1 MSKNITEPLL
11 ALDDNRFVM
20 FPIKYDDIWQM
31 YKKQIDCFWRAEE
44 IDLSKDLDNWN
55 SLNQDER
62 YFISMILAFFAAS
75 DGIVLENLASRFMN
89 DVQVSEARAFY
100 GFQIAMENIHC
111 VTGTTKILTDKG
123 YFNIKDLE
131 NTKVNVWNG
140 EEFSNV
146 EVKYTGDQEIYKVTL
161 SNGMELDCSPG
172 HKWLI
177 QKGNKYHP
185 ERCVC
190 KEIETTNL
198 KIGDILIKYN
208 VPFVEFKNNDDFLNP
223 YMHGFFCGDGS
234 YTNNYPTIY
243 LYDKKKEL
251 LPYFKYDTY
260 QEDKTRIR
268 FYVTNY
274 INKEKY
280 VVPINYSKEVRIR
293 WLEGYVDADGCI
305 NLNSTKDSA
314 SIQISS
320 INYKFLQDVQLML
333 TTLGILT
340 NIKLNHKSEKKLLPK
355 NDGSGEYDYYMC
367 KDCYVLYITGKSIN
381 KLIEIGFAPKRLQIL
396 YCERLNGTI
405 DISPR
410 ITIKSIEKI
419 SDNDSTYCFNEPKKH
434 RGIFNGLLT
443 CQSETYSLLIETYIK
458 DKEEKNKF
466 FNAIEHYPCIKKK
479 SDWAQKWINDNRSSF
494 ATRLVA
500 FACIEG
506 IFFSGAFC
514 SIYWLKKRGLMPGL
528 TFSNELISRDE
539 ALHCE
544 FAVLL
549 YSKLLKKVDKARINE
564 IIKEAVDIEIEFICE
579 ALPCKLIGMNADL
592 MTQYIKFV
600 ADRLAVQLGYKKIYN
615 VANPFDFMELISL
628 DSKTNFFEKRVSEY
642 ALATVS
648 GKEEAFEINEDF

>member
-1 MSKNITEPLL
+1 MSKNLTEPLL
-11 ALDDNRFVM
+11 APDDNRFVM

-55 SLNQDER
+55 SLTQDEK

-100 GFQIAMENIHC
+100 GFQIAMENIH
-111 VTGTTKILTDKG
+111 
-123 YFNIKDLE
+123 
-131 NTKVNVWNG
+131 
-140 EEFSNV
+140 
-146 EVKYTGDQEIYKVTL
+146 
-161 SNGMELDCSPG
+161 
-172 HKWLI
+172 
-177 QKGNKYHP
+177 
-185 ERCVC
+185 
-190 KEIETTNL
+190 
-198 KIGDILIKYN
+198 
-208 VPFVEFKNNDDFLNP
+208 
-223 YMHGFFCGDGS
+223 
-234 YTNNYPTIY
+234 
-243 LYDKKKEL
+243 
-251 LPYFKYDTY
+251 
-260 QEDKTRIR
+260 
-268 FYVTNY
+268 
-274 INKEKY
+274 
-280 VVPINYSKEVRIR
+280 
-293 WLEGYVDADGCI
+293 
-305 NLNSTKDSA
+305 
-314 SIQISS
+314 
-320 INYKFLQDVQLML
+320 
-333 TTLGILT
+333 
-340 NIKLNHKSEKKLLPK
+340 
-355 NDGSGEYDYYMC
+355 
-367 KDCYVLYITGKSIN
+367 
-381 KLIEIGFAPKRLQIL
+381 
-396 YCERLNGTI
+396 
-405 DISPR
+405 
-410 ITIKSIEKI
+410 
-419 SDNDSTYCFNEPKKH
+419 
-434 RGIFNGLLT
+434 
-443 CQSETYSLLIETYIK
+443 SETYSLLIETYIK
-458 DKEEKNKF
+458 DKEEKHKL
-466 FNAIEHYPCIKKK
+466 FNAIEHFPCIKKK

-549 YSKLLKKVDKARINE
+549 YSKLVKKVDKARINE

-615 VANPFDFMELISL
+615 VVNPFDFMELISL